1 MSSYDFTQARQ
12 KRLANAMEIL
22 LTKFRSNVATI
33 TDRNI
38 EQSVNPYITP
48 ADKISERENVLEDM
62 FTEAESS
69 EAYSLA
75 DLTEY
80 LAWELYD
87 MPMSNNN
94 PYRKVMEA

>member
-22 LTKFRSNVATI
+22 LARFRANVKQI

-38 EQSVNPYITP
+38 EMSLNPYITQ
-48 ADKISERENVLEDM
+48 ADKISERESVLEDM
-62 FTEAESS
+62 CMQAESS
-69 EAYSLA
+69 DAYSMA

-87 MPMSNNN
+87 MPMRSDN

>member
-1 MSSYDFTQARQ
+1 MSSYDFTQSRQ
-12 KRLANAMEIL
+12 KRLADAMELL
-22 LTKFRSNVATI
+22 LTKFRSNVAFI

-38 EQSVNPYITP
+38 QDTPNPYD
-48 ADKISERENVLEDM
+48 ADKEAERESVLEDM
-62 FTEAESS
+62 FMEAESS

-87 MPMSNNN
+87 MPMRKNN

>member
-12 KRLANAMEIL
+12 KRLADAMELL
-22 LTKFRSNVATI
+22 LTKFRSNVAFI
-33 TDRNI
+33 TERNI
-38 EQSVNPYITP
+38 QDTPNPYD
-48 ADKISERENVLEDM
+48 ADTEAERESVLEDM
-62 FTEAESS
+62 FMEAESS

-87 MPMSNNN
+87 MPMRQDN